1 MARFSNF
8 LRQMSAPP
16 RGGASVLLAL
26 LVLFAVGGRAQVFKD
41 RMPGCTGMW
50 NTAFTE
56 HDKPQSNGMGG
67 YNISTPGQLAYLDWA
82 LNSDNQT
89 VRSEYAHASFTL
101 TADLDM
107 GAHYWLRVG
116 IREVFSGTFNGN
128 GHTIKNL
135 YCYQTDAPSANHCGS
150 MFGMASGAKFKDL
163 TMYNCFG
170 EGGKFTS
177 ILVGQATGNVSF
189 DNVHLVKCGI
199 TSHGNHFAGGFV
211 GVSETQATNVSFTN
225 CSSDVF
231 VTDVASS
238 VGGFIGQVSG
248 TNTIVVMDNCVS
260 RTVDNGY
267 FDNPPELIYGD
278 TDSNLKKNID
288 RKSYWN
294 HGGFVGTTGNSVD
307 YRLSRLASYT
317 SSREQHLM
325 QAKWY
330 PHYKKTFFDFLEWDW
345 NVAYKNAGAIIGG
358 WQSNLEPHIDGDNI
372 FIDADATSL
381 SSLWE
386 FAMGL
391 TDETTRKANTSLRA
405 VIKSL
410 KKNDEAFAVV
420 AKLNEE
426 GMDLTLKDY
435 GGEHYATPLTS
446 DEGKIVAFKGYNE
459 TELGQTNGY
468 KTDAREN
475 VWIKDPL
482 SGIERA
488 YFAKG
493 QNAYY
498 SAVPNNAQ
506 YWVMDD
512 NSTNMSGK
520 SRTDKTWFK
529 GQPTAPGELKFNVK
543 VKPIVQWNGGAG
555 VGVSYSK
562 MRQQTKLSWIFR
574 QDVDIEA
581 WREKGAYFRIYR
593 NGEKVDSIEVSD
605 NNSYEWTD
613 KTPKTGSVNKYDVK
627 VVCPSVFFDEED
639 NYNAPTANVS
649 CTGIAAPVL
658 SVDGKVGSI
667 KLVAKVP
674 NSVSFDSCKV
684 AIVKHVTIA
693 GDAETV
699 LKDTTKLA
707 TKVLAEQV
715 FRCNKSSNDTVVKVT
730 FVDNTSSEPCN
741 KWVYEVVCYD
751 FPKSSEAYDT
761 WQWGNAEQVLP
772 DSKAALGTFTASKG
786 ESTNQINLNW
796 TRKDTQG
803 GYVRYVLKR
812 KLYVRGEYAKSAV
825 EDSTGWE
832 ILGSM
837 ENALRNN
844 TYQDNVLPGYVYKYM
859 LEAHPSC
866 DDKFPDNIYESA
878 YAIGFAASRG
888 TIMGRVTYSG
898 NTAVKGVDMR
908 LTSEESSFSQKG
920 GSYVLYFDGD
930 GSKLPVAAG
939 LDKDFWGGNWCLSFM
954 VLPIKRDT
962 LTTLATLPGHF
973 TLGLK
978 QDKLYVSGNEC
989 LKIPNSRSYNCIL
1002 LRHDKSTKKLSV
1014 GYAYNDGKTDTVAYW
1029 KGVYDDASV
1038 KQGLPAASTEV
1049 ADTLVFGGGFEGY
1062 LDEVRLWDTKFS
1074 DSDIADTY
1082 NRYLSGTEKNL
1093 AAYYTFD
1100 SGVEEYA
1107 FDTSRPGGKSNN
1119 RDCVVPNP
1127 GHPYVTDA
1135 MLVPEDILAY
1145 RGVTDKNGE
1154 YQISGIPFVGEGT
1167 NYLVVPVMGTHE
1179 FSPATTRRY
1188 ISQQS
1193 LSHSG
1198 VDFTDRSSF
1207 SVPVQAYYVYGT
1219 LPVEGLNVYVDGMM
1233 QTDGENQ
1240 VILTDKYGRATVSVP
1255 IGQHKLTLGG
1265 TMHTMVNSGAP
1276 CSVEVV
1282 TENGKCRV
1290 TPLSKDK
1297 GYLDFQRDLAD
1308 SYLFYDST
1316 LVRVAGL
1323 IAGGKDEAAKPVGFG
1338 KGKAN
1343 MGSYKFVLEPTV
1355 TGNVLSDEVKYD
1367 SLTIVPDSVLYDI
1380 KSRTVYSKGKVT
1392 VETDASTGE
1401 YVAMLPPVQWNVKSL
1416 VSKTGGVADFELKN
1430 YSRLISPN
1438 VKEEKADTVWND
1450 GLTRKDPLQ
1459 TDTYKTFKYNVRQDY
1474 IKYNDPFIT
1483 VVNLRTV
1490 GAEDPDSLMLGDKIA
1505 AVGYWDNDK
1514 GVQVNDTVQLWR
1526 GGVTHDGTSAS
1537 YVLGHPVFSSASKYG
1552 LRIMLQEKYTNRDN
1566 QAVTLVPV
1574 RNSKVSIS
1582 NKCAIT
1588 KATVLST
1595 GDYELVDSTA
1605 TQKTDSTRA
1614 GIVDYEFSAGLP
1626 NMSGDY
1632 LLPIQIT
1639 YNVNGKEGSW
1649 ECQGYVTGGVQ
1660 KANGQNFVTK
1670 GPSLIRFVLFDPPG
1684 SNSYA
1689 YAESGTTMMAKTSLS
1704 FRASV
1709 ETDDKFTTV
1718 DKTENAKFNGFDQAG
1733 QIQILGEQGTYE
1745 DQSSAKQIKGNL
1757 TTGYDKEWN
1766 ETYVLTD
1773 RVATSADPKSVGA
1786 SADLYVGNAVNIVIS
1801 EGNYLD
1807 FSEPD
1812 AAQVDY
1818 VVTSDKGHRFCLKRY
1833 TSLGA
1838 GSEQATTFMYTQ
1850 NQIVTQII
1858 PELVKMRN
1866 SLVKSAN
1873 IVETLPEGD
1882 AKSKTSKY
1890 EYYVLKSA
1898 FDKVLWDEGS
1908 STSRGDFASLPPEK
1922 MSTSIETDSVSM
1934 YNEQIRVWQSQIKKV
1949 EEYKLE
1955 RFKNLTKT
1963 HENYYGE
1970 SGTID
1975 FDFDYLGNTSY
1986 AADGSGMDVNF
1997 SATQT
2002 CMGSWPKSESF
2013 TYTYWSNNGSETR
2026 GGTRI
2031 SGTFKVCSVGAGQT
2045 FTTTGTA
2052 MSAGSVK
2059 MGYHLQDNDID
2070 DRFSV
2075 DVFLPYQKRELTSV
2089 DLSEGRN
2096 AFVPEPYMFCLK
2108 GGQTRSPW
2116 EKQQTAL
2123 YAKDAQGN
2131 PAVLDAGTVS
2141 LDVPAIHFAKRRV
2154 VDVPVGEAAT
2164 VEVEM
2169 SNESTGTATLSYL
2182 YPYTL
2187 RVNAGENVTKG
2198 LNISIDG
2205 KPLEGYSFL
2214 MPPGHT
2220 YKRTVTFKQSDPG
2233 VLEYD
2238 NIPVQVYAMEGAVD
2252 TISIHF
2258 KPTAPNVNI
2267 KSNGSSVINASNKT
2281 QRALMTIDGYDSK
2294 YYHFAGINLQYRE
2307 KGKSEDWQTQYTLI
2321 NDSALYRDV
2330 KGVMPS
2336 VPWRKLSAGM
2346 DTLSFDL
2353 SRLND
2358 GTFEVRA
2365 ETFTL
2370 IGNETIEKF
2379 SDIIEVVKDTQ
2390 SPKLFGVPS
2399 PSGSVYTGREEISV
2413 TFNEDIDPNNL
2424 NAANFTASG
2433 AINDAPAN
2441 HTSGLHFDGNAPAYT
2456 ASRVNLLGAKRG
2468 LGLWYKP
2475 QTGKKSCLLSQTLT
2489 DTRGI
2494 SVPFKVWYNEDASL
2508 GFEVYGRTYTSKKK
2522 ALREDGQPLEDWM
2535 YLMLMTDNGTGNAA
2549 GNRVIHLYNMY
2560 NTSTLNQS
2568 DFVSVD
2574 TLNDI
2579 WFVSDNEAGV
2589 PLYVGGSESGD
2600 ACHADMEGLVIYG
2613 DATDVTTVYSEKA
2626 SKHTANL
2633 RGIEAYWPMDE
2644 GYGTVAEDKVR
2655 SRNLRITGGQYNSWY
2670 VPYENYVMHF
2680 DGKSQYA
2687 VLNTENSGI
2696 GKNEDFVLEFL
2707 FRSTE
2712 ENPRK
2717 HMTIFSNGY
2726 GGEDSKEEPTDVFD
2740 HLSVALTETG
2750 AIELNAGGQTYVMGS
2765 GYADGKAHSFSLNVH
2780 RDAFATVSVDT
2791 VDISNNKLISGLDLG
2806 AFSNSRMC
2814 IGARRYHDAGKSE
2827 FLVDDFFAG
2836 DIDELRVWKM
2846 YKTTA
2851 NVNNNVL
2858 VGLKGD
2864 EAGLVSYYPF
2874 ERTDRVANANKT
2886 TPTIEDRVT
2895 DKQYHDALPE
2905 LYGYGTQADSAKY
2918 AEVATLHYSMGLK
2931 PYNVESPI
2939 ALSFTTSKSM
2949 PNKVVLNFADNV
2961 NNSSI
2966 QGCTVNF
2973 TAKDVRDLAGN
2984 YIDRPISWTTYVDM
2998 RDVRWQPYDGSS
3010 SVSFVQPLSNETDWY
3025 VSKWVPIVNNSVNT
3039 INWTISNV
3047 PSWIS
3052 LDKTSGTLAP
3062 GATTGVQVSCNKAA
3076 AIGRYSGVLYISSD
3090 TNGVDDALD
3099 VSLVVTA
3106 VSPDWQVDK
3115 TEGEESMT
3123 LKGRLKINGQWSTD
3137 EQSLI
3142 GAFDAMGYCHGVASP
3157 VYSKDLDMYLVSM
3170 TIQGPMA
3177 GIDQNVY
3184 FKVWDSQSGLTYTH
3198 VYLSLTGE
3206 KPIDKLPY
3214 AENKIYGSFIN
3225 LCTIEPANEVQQT
3238 LSLKQGWNWVSN
3250 WIQPKSNDIE
3260 KIFDVNN
3267 YDNLIVTD
3275 IKRRSGDV
3283 TDTSFTP
3290 AESYHVYA
3298 FKAGTLTVEGDIIRP
3313 DTVKMVIK
3321 GSDGTKNGRGWSWIG
3336 YPEYTNLTLE
3346 EAFSDFVPQKGD
3358 VVKNQK
3364 DHAMYNGKHW
3374 EGGISY
3380 LSPGEGYLY
3389 GSVNAQD
3396 VVWTYPYKP
3405 NKSLSLAEANVKPVL
3420 SVSDKSALSL
3430 SAEPRKR
3437 FTCDPYKYAGNMS
3450 LLGTLLV
3457 DGEAADGWQI
3467 GAFVDD
3473 VCRGWQTSDST
3484 GRVFLTVSGD
3494 GAGTVS
3500 YRACDTRTGAI
3511 VPVEQQTEYEGNA
3524 VLGSFDSPYLLVA
3537 ATPTHYTIDEKL
3549 PYSYEDYTF
3558 VTATVLQPDD
3568 VIYSHDYELA
3578 AFCGSECRGVS
3589 VGKAGK
3595 TCPIAIFGTENE
3607 TYTFKLWDKE
3617 TQEEIELIGTKDY
3630 NIREANQKITLRVPD
3645 ASGID
3650 GVQADDKDGDHRWY
3664 DVKGIFY
3671 GKQPHEK
3678 GVYIKDN
3685 QKVLHNA
3692 K

>member
-1 MARFSNF
+1 MARLSNF
-8 LRQMSAPP
+8 LRRISAPP
-16 RGGASVLLAL
+16 RAASGLLAL
-26 LVLFAVGGRAQVFKD
+26 LVLFAVNGRGQVFKD
-41 RMPGCTGMW
+41 RMPACSGSW
-50 NTAFTE
+50 ETAFTE
-56 HDKPQSNGMGG
+56 HDKPKSNGMGG
-67 YNISTPGQLAYLDWA
+67 YTISTPGQLAYVDWA
-82 LNSDNQT
+82 LNNDNQT
-89 VRSEYAHASFTL
+89 VRNQYANASFTL

-107 GAHYWLRVG
+107 GAHYWERVG
-116 IREVFSGTFNGN
+116 IRQNFAGTLDGN

-135 YCYQTDAPSANHCGS
+135 YCYQESAPSSNHCGS
-150 MFGMASGAKFKDL
+150 MFGMASGATFKNL

-177 ILVGQATGNVSF
+177 ILVGQAMGSVTF
-189 DNVHLVKCGI
+189 DNVHLVKCGL
-199 TSHGNHFAGGFV
+199 TSHGNHYVGGFV
-211 GVSETQATNVSFTN
+211 GITEQQAINVNITN
-225 CSSDVF
+225 CSSDVY
-231 VTDVASS
+231 VTDVKTA

-248 TNTIVVMDNCVS
+248 TNTVVVMDNCVS
-260 RTVDNGY
+260 RTVGNGY
-267 FDNPPELIYGD
+267 FDNPPAVIQNETNG
-278 TDSNLKKNID
+278 LKKNLD
-288 RKSYWN
+288 GKSYWQ
-294 HGGFVGTTGNSVD
+294 HGGFVGATANAVD
-307 YRLSRLASYT
+307 FQLSRIASYT
-317 SSREQHLM
+317 SSREQNLM
-325 QAKWY
+325 SAKWY
-330 PHYKKTFFDFLEWDW
+330 KWVHSDFWGSDVFDYYT
-345 NVAYKNAGAIIGG
+345 AYKNAGAVIGG
-358 WQSNLEPHIDGDNI
+358 WHSNVNPRIESDRI

-391 TDETTRKANTSLRA
+391 TSEQPRNAGADLRT

-410 KKNDEAFAVV
+410 KKDNEAFAVV

-426 GMDLTLKDY
+426 GMALTLKDY
-435 GGEHYATPLTS
+435 GDEHYATPLTS
-446 DEGKIVAFKGYNE
+446 DEGKIVAFKGYSE
-459 TELGQTNGY
+459 TELGQTNAY
-468 KTDAREN
+468 KTDDRAN

-482 SGIERA
+482 TGIERA

-493 QNAYY
+493 KNAYY

-506 YWVMDD
+506 YWVMED

-520 SRTDKTWFK
+520 SRTDKAWFK
-529 GQPTAPGELKFNVK
+529 GQPTAGGELKFTVK
-543 VKPIVQWNGGAG
+543 MKPVVQWNGGT
-555 VGVSYSK
+555 GVSYSK
-562 MRQQTKLSWIFR
+562 MRQQTKLSWIFK
-574 QDVDIEA
+574 QEVDIDA
-581 WREKGAYFRIYR
+581 WKAKGAYFRIYR

-639 NYNAPTANVS
+639 NYMAPSATIS

-658 SVDGKVGSI
+658 SVEGQVGNI

-674 NSVSFDSCKV
+674 NSVAFDSCKV
-684 AIVKHVTIA
+684 AIFKHVVLA
-693 GDAETV
+693 GDEDAV
-699 LKDTTKLA
+699 LKDSTDKSSKL
-707 TKVLAEQV
+707 LGEQV
-715 FRCNKSSNDTVVKVT
+715 FHCNKSVSDTVVKVS
-730 FVDNTSSEPCN
+730 FADKSTSQPCN

-751 FPKSSEAYDT
+751 FPKGSEAYNT
-761 WQWGNAEQVLP
+761 WQWGNAEPVLP
-772 DSKAALGTFTASKG
+772 DSKIAIASFTASKG
-786 ESTNQINLNW
+786 ESTNQISLAW
-796 TRKDTQG
+796 KRQDVSS
-803 GYVRYVLKR
+803 GYVNYVLKR
-812 KLYVRGEYAKSAV
+812 KIYTRGEYAKSAV
-825 EDSTGWE
+825 EDTTGWE
-832 ILGSM
+832 FVTSV
-837 ENALRNN
+837 ENAKKENS
-844 TYQDNVLPGYVYKYM
+844 YKDNVLPGYVYKYM

-866 DDKFPDNIYESA
+866 DGKYSDNIFVSA
-878 YAIGFAASRG
+878 NAIGFAASRG

-908 LTSEESSFSQKG
+908 LTTEESSFSQKG

-930 GSKLPVAAG
+930 GSKLPVASG
-939 LDKDFWGGNWCLSFM
+939 LDKGFWNGDWCLSFM

-973 TLGLK
+973 SLGLK
-978 QDKLYVSGNEC
+978 QEKLYVSGNEC
-989 LKIPNSRSYNCIL
+989 LKMPNSRSYNCIL
-1002 LRHDKSTKKLSV
+1002 LRHDKSAKKLSV

-1029 KGVYDDASV
+1029 KGVYDDASI

-1107 FDTSRPGGKSNN
+1107 FDTSRPGGKSNDH
-1119 RDCVVPNP
+1119 DCAIPSP

-1154 YQISGIPFVGEGT
+1154 YQISGIPFMGEGT

-1179 FSPATTRRY
+1179 FSPSTTRRY
-1188 ISQQS
+1188 VSQQS

-1198 VDFTDRSSF
+1198 VDFTDKSSF
-1207 SVPVQAYYVYGT
+1207 TVPVQAYYVYGS
-1219 LPVEGLNVYVDGMM
+1219 LPVEGLNVYVDGVA
-1233 QTDGENQ
+1233 QRDGENQ
-1240 VILTDKYGRATVSVP
+1240 EILTDKYGKATVSVP

-1265 TMHTMVNSGAP
+1265 FRHTMVNSGAP

-1282 TENGKCRV
+1282 TENGKCRINA
-1290 TPLSKDK
+1290 LSKDK
-1297 GYLDFQRDLAD
+1297 GYLDFQRDLTD
-1308 SYLFYDST
+1308 GYLFYDST
-1316 LVRVAGL
+1316 MVRVAGL

-1355 TGNVLSDEVKYD
+1355 SGNVLSDEVKFD
-1367 SLTIVPDSVLYDI
+1367 SLTIVPDSVPYDI

-1416 VSKTGGVADFELKN
+1416 VSKTGGVEDFVLKN

-1438 VKEEKADTVWND
+1438 LKEEKADTVWND
-1450 GLTRKDPLQ
+1450 GVTRKDPTQ
-1459 TDTYKTFKYNVRQDY
+1459 TDTYKTFKYFVRQDY
-1474 IKYNDPFIT
+1474 IKYNNPFIS

-1490 GAEDPDSLMLGDKIA
+1490 GAEDSDSLMLGDKIA
-1505 AVGYWDNDK
+1505 AVPYWDEDK
-1514 GVQVNDTVQLWR
+1514 DVEVNDTVRMWR
-1526 GGVTHDGTSAS
+1526 SDVPHDGTSAS
-1537 YVLGHPVFSSASKYG
+1537 YALGHPVFSSGSMYG
-1552 LRIMLQEKYTNRDN
+1552 FRIRLMEKYTNHDN
-1566 QAVTLVPV
+1566 KVETLVPV

-1595 GDYELVDSTA
+1595 GDYELADSAA
-1605 TQKTDSTRA
+1605 TQKTDSTLA
-1614 GIVDYEFSAGLP
+1614 GIVDYEFLAGLP

-1649 ECQGYVTGGVQ
+1649 ETLGYVTGGVQ

-1670 GPSLIRFVLFDPPG
+1670 GPSLVRFVLFDPPG

-1689 YAESGTTMMAKTSLS
+1689 YVESGTTMMAKTSLS
-1704 FRASV
+1704 FRS
-1709 ETDDKFTTV
+1709 TSLV
-1718 DKTENAKFNGFDQAG
+1718 DKKWTAVTKTVKCVLNGVDAQGNIVVDHRTEVNTDFSTSKNITAN
-1733 QIQILGEQGTYE
+1733 I
-1745 DQSSAKQIKGNL
+1745 

-1766 ETYVLTD
+1766 ETYVLTN

-1786 SADLYVGNAVNIVIS
+1786 SADLYVGNAVNIVVS
-1801 EGNYLD
+1801 EGNFLD
-1807 FSEPD
+1807 FSEAD
-1812 AAQVDY
+1812 DTQKDY
-1818 VVTSDKGHRFCLKRY
+1818 VLTSDKGHRFCLKKY
-1833 TSLGA
+1833 TKLGA
-1838 GSEQATTFMYTQ
+1838 GSEQATSFMYTQ

-1858 PELVKMRN
+1858 PDLVKMRN
-1866 SLVKSAN
+1866 ALVKSAN
-1873 IVETLPEGD
+1873 IVETLPEAD
-1882 AKSKTSKY
+1882 AKSKTGRY

-1898 FDKVLWDEGS
+1898 FDKVLWDEGNA
-1908 STSRGDFASLPPEK
+1908 TSRGDYVSLPPEK
-1922 MSTSIETDSVSM
+1922 MSKGIVADSVNM
-1934 YNEQIRVWQSQIKKV
+1934 YNEQIRVWQSQIRSV
-1949 EEYKLE
+1949 ETYKLG
-1955 RFKNLTKT
+1955 RFQDLEKKR
-1963 HENYYGE
+1963 ENYVQE
-1970 SGTID
+1970 SGTIA
-1975 FDFDYLGNTSY
+1975 FDFGYLGNTSY
-1986 AADGSGMDVNF
+1986 AADGSGMDVGF

-2013 TYTYWSNNGSETR
+2013 TYKYSKNDGRES
-2026 GGTRI
+2026 
-2031 SGTFKVCSVGAGQT
+2031 SVGNDGGAITGHFNVLSLGT
-2045 FTTTGTA
+2045 GETLTVTGTA
-2052 MSAGSVK
+2052 MGSGSVK

-2075 DVFLPYQKRELTSV
+2075 DVFLPYLKRELTSV
-2089 DLSEGRN
+2089 DLAAGRN
-2096 AFVPEPYMFCLK
+2096 AFVPEPYVFCLK
-2108 GGQTRSPW
+2108 GGQTRTPW
-2116 EKQQTAL
+2116 EKQQMTL
-2123 YAKDAQGN
+2123 YAKVGGQSV
-2131 PAVLDAGTVS
+2131 PLDAGSVS
-2141 LDVPAIHFAKRRV
+2141 LDVPSIHFAKRRV

-2169 SNESTGTATLSYL
+2169 ANESTGTSTLSYL
-2182 YPYTL
+2182 YPYNF
-2187 RVNAGENVTKG
+2187 RIVSGDNVTKG
-2198 LNISIDG
+2198 LNMSIDG
-2205 KPLEGYSFL
+2205 KPLDGYSFL

-2238 NIPVQVYAMEGAVD
+2238 DIPVMIYSMETAVD

-2267 KSNGSSVINASNKT
+2267 KANGSPVINASNKT
-2281 QRALMTIDGYDSK
+2281 QKALMTLDGYDSK

-2307 KGKSEDWQTQYTLI
+2307 KDKSEDWQTQYTLI

-2330 KGVMPS
+2330 KGVMPGT
-2336 VPWRKLSAGM
+2336 PWRKLAAGM

-2353 SRLND
+2353 SKLND
-2358 GTFEVRA
+2358 GTYEVRA

-2379 SDIIEVVKDTQ
+2379 SDIVEVVKDTQ

-2456 ASRVNLLGAKRG
+2456 ASRVNLLGARRG

-2535 YLMLMTDNGTGNAA
+2535 YLMVMTDNGTGNAA

-2579 WFVSDNEAGV
+2579 WFVNDNEAGV
-2589 PLYVGGSESGD
+2589 PLYVGGSETGD

-2613 DATDVTTVYSEKA
+2613 EAADVATVYSEKA

-2644 GYGTVAEDKVR
+2644 GYGAVAEDKVR

-2687 VLNTENSGI
+2687 VLNTERSGI

-2707 FRSTE
+2707 FRSSE

-2717 HMTIFSNGY
+2717 HMTIFSSGY
-2726 GGEDSKEEPTDVFD
+2726 GGEGSKEEPTDVFD
-2740 HLSVALTETG
+2740 RLSVALTEAG

-2791 VDISNNKLISGLDLG
+2791 VDISDNKLISGMDLG

-2846 YKTTA
+2846 YKTAA

-2895 DKQYHDALPE
+2895 DKEYHDALPV

-2931 PYNVESPI
+2931 PYNVDSPI

-2949 PNKVVLNFADNV
+2949 PNKVVLSFADYV
-2961 NNSSI
+2961 KNSSI
-2966 QGCTVNF
+2966 QGCTVDF

-2998 RDVRWQPYDGSS
+2998 RDVRWQPDDGSS
-3010 SVSFVQPLSNETDWY
+3010 SLSFVQQLSNETEWY
-3025 VSKWVPIVNNSVNT
+3025 ASKYVPIVNNSVNT
-3039 INWTISNV
+3039 VNWTISNV
-3047 PSWIS
+3047 PSWIT

-3062 GATTGVQVSCNKAA
+3062 GATTGVTVSCNKTAS
-3076 AIGRYSGVLYISSD
+3076 IGRYSGVLYISSD
-3090 TNGVDDALD
+3090 ANGVDDALD
-3099 VSLVVTA
+3099 VSLTVTA
-3106 VSPDWQVDK
+3106 VSPNWQPDK
-3115 TEGEESMT
+3115 SEYEQSMT
-3123 LKGRLKINGQWSTD
+3123 LKGRLKVNGQWSTD
-3137 EQSLI
+3137 EQSLV

-3198 VYLSLTGE
+3198 VYLSLSGE
-3206 KPIDKLPY
+3206 EPIDKLPY
-3214 AENKIYGSFIN
+3214 AENKIYGSFAN
-3225 LCTIEPANEVQQT
+3225 LCTIEPVNEVQQT
-3238 LSLKQGWNWVSN
+3238 FNLKKGWNWVSN

-3260 KIFDVNN
+3260 RIFDLNN
-3267 YDNLIVTD
+3267 YDNIMVTD
-3275 IKRRSGDV
+3275 IKRRSGDA
-3283 TDTSFTP
+3283 TDVSFTP
-3290 AESYHVYA
+3290 AESYHLYA
-3298 FKAGTLTVEGDIIRP
+3298 MNSGTLTIAGDIIRP

-3321 GSDGTKNGRGWSWIG
+3321 GAAGTKNKCAWSWIG

-3346 EAFSDFVPQKGD
+3346 EAFSDFVPLKGD

-3364 DHAMYNGKHW
+3364 GYSMYNGKRW
-3374 EGGISY
+3374 EGDISY

-3389 GSVNAQD
+3389 GSVNEQD

-3405 NKSLSLAEANVKPVL
+3405 NKGFSLAEANVKPAL
-3420 SVSDKSALSL
+3420 SVSDKSALSVA
-3430 SAEPRKR
+3430 AEPFKR
-3437 FTCDPYKYAGNMS
+3437 FSCDRYKYAGNMS

-3457 DGEAADGWQI
+3457 DGEAADSWQI
-3467 GAFVDD
+3467 GAFVDG
-3473 VCRGWQTSDST
+3473 VCRGWQTADST

-3494 GAGTVS
+3494 GAGTVT
-3500 YRACDTRTGAI
+3500 YRACDTRTGAV
-3511 VPVEQQTEYEGNA
+3511 VPVEQQTEYVGNA
-3524 VLGSFDSPYLLVA
+3524 ILGSFDSPYLLVA
-3537 ATPTHYTIDEKL
+3537 EMPSHYAIDEKL

-3558 VTATVLQPDD
+3558 VTATVLQPDETL
-3568 VIYSHDYELA
+3568 YPHDYELA

-3595 TCPIAIFGTENE
+3595 TCPIAIFGTDHE

-3617 TQEEIELIGTKDY
+3617 TQEEIELVGTKEY
-3630 NIREANQKITLRVPD
+3630 NIKDGNQKVTLRVPD
-3645 ASGID
+3645 TSGIN
-3650 GVQADDKDGDHRWY
+3650 GVQADGKDADHRWY
-3664 DVKGIFY
+3664 DTKGIFH

-3692 K
+3692 Q